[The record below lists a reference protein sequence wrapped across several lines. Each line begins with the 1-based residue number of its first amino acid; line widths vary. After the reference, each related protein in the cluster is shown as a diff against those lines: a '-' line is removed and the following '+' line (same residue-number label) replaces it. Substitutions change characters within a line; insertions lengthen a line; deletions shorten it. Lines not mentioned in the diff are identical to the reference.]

1 MIGIWIAIGLIILA
15 VSLAFIKSNLRICS
29 PNEIL
34 IFSGRKR
41 RLDDGEVVG
50 YRIIKG
56 GRGFKIPIIES
67 VSRMSLE
74 TIPIEIELTG
84 ALSGGVIPVNV
95 KAGANIKIAGKEEEG
110 LSNAVE
116 RFLNQ
121 PRTEI
126 SRIARE
132 NLEGSIRGVLS
143 MMSPEE
149 ANSQRLRFAQQVIEE
164 SADDFRRLGLIL
176 DTFKIQ
182 NISDTENYLE
192 AIGRKRNAEVQ
203 RDAKIAEAESEA
215 EAREVSAR
223 AKERGSIAESE
234 SEMRVVEAQNKLRV
248 KRANLDAESNKAEVQ
263 AQMAGDITRAS
274 EEKVLEAER
283 IELNRNKYQAEVV
296 IPANAEREAM
306 KLKAEGHAA
315 RHLEDGKAT
324 AEAINLMRKE
334 WEKGETRELFLLQ
347 QLPDLIDKITR
358 VLSENL
364 EIEKITVVDNGN
376 GGGIP
381 GLTKNLTGS
390 VVSIM
395 EELKNATGLDIPG
408 ILKPNNKRGKQDI
421 GKEL

>member
-1 MIGIWIAIGLIILA
+1 MIGIWIAIALIAAAI
-15 VSLAFIKSNLRICS
+15 SLAFIKSNLRICS

-41 RLDDGEVVG
+41 KLEDGRIVG

-95 KAGANIKIAGKEEEG
+95 KAGANIKIAGREEEG

-116 RFLNQ
+116 RFLNR

-143 MMSPEE
+143 MLSPEE
-149 ANSQRLRFAQQVIEE
+149 ANSQRLRFAQEVIAE
-164 SADDFRRLGLIL
+164 SADDFQRLGLIL

-182 NISDTENYLE
+182 NISDTEKYLE

-223 AKERGSIAESE
+223 ATERGSIAESE
-234 SEMRVVEAQNKLRV
+234 SEMRVVEAHNKLRV

-263 AQMAGDITRAS
+263 AQIAGDIARAS

-296 IPANAEREAM
+296 IPASAEREAM
-306 KLKAEGHAA
+306 KLKAEGNAA
-315 RHLEDGKAT
+315 RYLEDGKAT

-334 WEKGETRELFLLQ
+334 WEKGDTRDLFLLQ
-347 QLPDLIDKITR
+347 QLPDLLEKITR
-358 VLSENL
+358 VLSDNL
-364 EIEKITVVDNGN
+364 QIEKLTVVDNGN

-381 GLTKNLTGS
+381 GLTRNFTGS

-395 EELKNATGLDIPG
+395 EELKNTIGLDIPD
-408 ILKPNNKRGKQDI
+408 ILNPNSKRGKRDVE
-421 GKEL
+421 KEL